1 MTTGQLKSKYCDLF
15 GQPSHSNHKNYLFR
29 RVSWRLQALAEGEL
43 SERARQRAREIAR
56 DADLRLVAPNQLRSE
71 AAQPPLLMARA
82 SRRPD
87 PRLPVPGT
95 RLIKP
100 YKNET
105 HTVTV
110 LENGFQYRDRV
121 YKSLSA
127 IAREVTG
134 TQWNGYVFFGLREAQ
149 EQPRAV

>member
-1 MTTGQLKSKYCDLF
+1 
-15 GQPSHSNHKNYLFR
+15 
-29 RVSWRLQALAEGEL
+29 LQALTEGEL
-43 SERARQRAREIAR
+43 SERARRRAREIAQ
-56 DADLRLVAPNQLRSE
+56 DADLRLVAPNKVAGGE
-71 AAQPPLLMARA
+71 AAAPTILVASA

-110 LENGFQYRDRV
+110 LEHGFQYRDRV

-134 TQWNGYVFFGLREAQ
+134 TQWNGYVFFGLSGAQ
-149 EQPRAV
+149 EQPRAL